1 MSIAQN
7 ETQMQQFLDNIT
19 LKKKIQ
25 ESPMSSML
33 DELLTFSKDMKVLY
47 VEDDVAL
54 RQELQVLLSD
64 IFSLVC
70 VAKDGQEGI
79 EKLKNMEFDIVITDI
94 RMPVMNGITMI
105 QNLKK
110 AYPRLPIIVLSA
122 HNEIEYLLEL
132 INLGIQHFITKP
144 LRSEQLFEVLHKVS
158 MVLYHEKELVLYKEE
173 LEVANKKLE
182 KLVNIQSKNI
192 NFKTSMLNSYRKAIY
207 EVALV
212 SVTDKNGC
220 IKDVNKNFCD
230 KMGYTKEELLGKKHS
245 IFKHPDTDENI
256 YNEIWEKISAKKIW
270 HGIIINQTKTFEP
283 CYHYTT
289 IIPILDDKDE
299 IYEYL
304 SIKQDL
310 TQFEELNKEKLAK
323 SVETSKLVKE
333 DDILKKIPFAT
344 VLIDKK
350 GNIKHFNK
358 FFEEYISELEDMEH
372 YASLFSN
379 SLNMKDFLQTN
390 SFVQLDD
397 IDFTQILCDANK
409 TVTIIATIQLTQ
421 GEKKLY
427 IRIKQI
433 DVNMFICCFLCKE
446 ELETCFLA
454 FEN

>member
-1 MSIAQN
+1 
-7 ETQMQQFLDNIT
+7 
-19 LKKKIQ
+19 
-25 ESPMSSML
+25 MSSML
-33 DELLTFSKDMKVLY
+33 DELLTFSKEFKVLY

-64 IFSLVC
+64 IFSLVS

-110 AYPRLPIIVLSA
+110 AYPHLPIIVLSA
-122 HNEIEYLLEL
+122 HNETEYLLEL

-158 MVLYHEKELVLYKEE
+158 MVLYHEKELVLYKQE
-173 LEVANKKLE
+173 LELANKKLE
-182 KLVNIQSKNI
+182 RLVSLQSKNI

-220 IKDVNKNFCD
+220 IKDVNQNFCD

-256 YNEIWEKISAKKIW
+256 YNEIWKKISAKEIW
-270 HGIIINQTKTFEP
+270 HGIIINQTKTFKP

-310 TQFEELNKEKLAK
+310 TQFEELNKQKLAK
-323 SVETSKLVKE
+323 SVETSKLLKE
-333 DDILKKIPFAT
+333 DDILKTIPFAT

-350 GNIKHFNK
+350 GTVKHFNK
-358 FFEEYISELEDMEH
+358 FFEEYVSELEDMSH

-379 SLNMKDFLQTN
+379 NLNMKDFLQTDA
-390 SFVQLDD
+390 FMQLDD
-397 IDFTQILCDANK
+397 IDFTQTLCDIHK
-409 TVTIIATIQLTQ
+409 TITTTATIQSTQ
-421 GEKKLY
+421 GERELY
-427 IRIKQI
+427 IRMKQI
-433 DVNMFICCFLCKE
+433 NENTFICCFLCKE